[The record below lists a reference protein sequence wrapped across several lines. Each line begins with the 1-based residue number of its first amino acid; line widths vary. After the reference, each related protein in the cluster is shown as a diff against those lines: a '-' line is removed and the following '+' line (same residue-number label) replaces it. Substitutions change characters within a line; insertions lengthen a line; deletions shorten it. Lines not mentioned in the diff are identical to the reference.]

1 MMKYL
6 KVGII
11 TTTHGLRG
19 GIKVLPMTT
28 SADRFNNLEWVY
40 IEGSSQ
46 KWLIKD
52 VKIRPKD
59 VVLLLEGLD
68 TIEKVEPL
76 RGKYLLTDEHQRQKL
91 EEDQYY
97 VVDLIGMKVCLLD
110 GEMIGSV
117 VQVIPTGAHDIYVVK
132 SIDGEKEW
140 MIPAVKA
147 FIKDII
153 MEESKILIEPIE
165 GLLT

>member
-1 MMKYL
+1 MKFL
-6 KVGII
+6 KVGVI

-19 GIKVLPMTT
+19 GIKVLPMTNN
-28 SADRFNNLEWVY
+28 ADRFKKLEWVY
-40 IEGSSQ
+40 LEGSSE

-59 VVLLLEGLD
+59 VVLLLEGID
-68 TIEKVEPL
+68 SIEEAEPL
-76 RGKYLLTDEHQRQKL
+76 RGKYLLTDENQRQTL
-91 EEDQYY
+91 EEDQHY
-97 VVDLIGMKVCLLD
+97 VADLIGMQVCLLN
-110 GEMIGSV
+110 GELVGSL

-132 SIDGEKEW
+132 SIDGKKEW

-153 MEESKILIEPIE
+153 LEESKILIEPIE